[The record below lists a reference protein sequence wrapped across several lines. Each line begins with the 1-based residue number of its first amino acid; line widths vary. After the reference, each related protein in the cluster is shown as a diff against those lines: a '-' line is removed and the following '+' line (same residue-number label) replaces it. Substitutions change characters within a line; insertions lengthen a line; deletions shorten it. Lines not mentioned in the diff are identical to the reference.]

1 MARRNKS
8 TEFLKECIADALLKL
23 MEEKT
28 LSQITVLEITNTA
41 GVGRATFFRH
51 FSSKEDVLTFK
62 LLLLWERWAQ
72 EHELIDISKFSL
84 YTTKEL
90 FSFNLSIKPLLQKL
104 YTENLQNCVYDAF
117 SNIMAPQFGSDVVQ
131 CYANRFY
138 TYGCFAMVDE
148 WIKRGFLETPEQ
160 MADIIIHEIV
170 GKNVTLTEKEEQA

>member
-23 MEEKT
+23 MDEKPIT
-28 LSQITVLEITNTA
+28 QITALEITNAA

-51 FSSKEDVLTFK
+51 FSSKEEVLTFK
-62 LLLLWERWAQ
+62 LLLLWNRWAE
-72 EHELIDISKFSL
+72 EHSLIDISKFSL

-90 FSFNLSIKPLLQKL
+90 FAFNLSIKPFIKKL
-104 YTENLQNCVYDAF
+104 YDEHLQNCIYDAF
-117 SNIMAPQFGSDVVQ
+117 SKIMAPQFGTDMVQ

-138 TYGCFAMVDE
+138 TYGCLALVDE

-160 MADIIIHEIV
+160 MAEIIIHEIV